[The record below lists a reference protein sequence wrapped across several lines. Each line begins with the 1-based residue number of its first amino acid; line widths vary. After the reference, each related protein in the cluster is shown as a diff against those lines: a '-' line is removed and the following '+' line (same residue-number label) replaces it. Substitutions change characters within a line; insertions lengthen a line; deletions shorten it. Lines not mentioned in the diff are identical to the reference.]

1 MSILR
6 YRPAELRRRFYRRPL
21 PGMFDRFLR
30 YIEALVPPG
39 ALVLD
44 AGCGRGNIF
53 RYRQGSWSDGVRVVG
68 VDRRDHMGGNPNLD
82 SPIRADLGSLPFPD
96 ASFDAIICAH
106 VAEHLDKPEAAFS
119 DMARV
124 LRPGGPLLLLT
135 PNRRHYV
142 PLLAR
147 LLPHRLHV
155 AVNRRRGV
163 DGHDIL
169 PTFYRANTPDR
180 LRQLMEQGGLTV
192 ERLELL
198 EPEPDYLA
206 FHPLAYAA
214 GVAYQRVVNRVPA
227 LALLRVTILA
237 VGRRP
242 VRESATRSSLAGP
255 RPAEVAA
262 LAAIGEEDGGPAPG
276 VRALPGR

>member
-6 YRPAELRRRFYRRPL
+6 YRPGVMRRRFYRRPF

-44 AGCGRGNIF
+44 AGCGRGHIF
-53 RYRQGSWSDGVRVVG
+53 RYRRSIWGQSIQVVG

-82 SPIRADLGSLPFPD
+82 APIRADLTSLPFAE

-106 VAEHLDKPEAAFS
+106 VAEHLDHPEAAFRE
-119 DMARV
+119 MGRV

-163 DGHDIL
+163 DDHDII
-169 PTFYRANTPDR
+169 PTFYRANTASR
-180 LRQLMEQGGLTV
+180 VRELMEKGGLVV
-192 ERLELL
+192 ERLDLF
-198 EPEPDYLA
+198 EPEPEYLA
-206 FHPLAYAA
+206 FHTLAYAA
-214 GVAYQRVVNRVPA
+214 GVAYQRVVNRVEA
-227 LALLRVTILA
+227 LAPLRVSILA

-242 VRESATRSSLAGP
+242 QKSRGHLMGMNKIVRHGQTR
-255 RPAEVAA
+255 R
-262 LAAIGEEDGGPAPG
+262 
-276 VRALPGR
+276 

>member
-6 YRPAELRRRFYRRPL
+6 YRANELRQRFYRHPS
-21 PGMFDRFLR
+21 PGMFGRFLR
-30 YIEALVPPG
+30 YVEALVPPG

-44 AGCGRGNIF
+44 AGCGRGHIF
-53 RYRQGSWSDGVRVVG
+53 RYRRGSWGNGIRVVG
-68 VDRRDHMGGNPNLD
+68 VDRRNHTGDNPNLNA
-82 SPIRADLGSLPFPD
+82 PIRADLACLPFPD
-96 ASFDAIICAH
+96 ASFDAVICAH
-106 VAEHLDKPEAAFS
+106 VAEHLDDPEGAFLE
-119 DMARV
+119 MARV

-163 DGHDIL
+163 DEHDII
-169 PTFYRANTPDR
+169 PTLYRANTASR
-180 LRQLMEQGGLTV
+180 VRELMERGGLAV
-192 ERLELL
+192 ERLELF
-198 EPEPDYLA
+198 EPEPEYLA

-214 GVAYQRVVNRVPA
+214 GVAYERLVNRLEA
-227 LALLRVTILA
+227 LAPLRVSILA

-242 VRESATRSSLAGP
+242 SQNG
-255 RPAEVAA
+255 
-262 LAAIGEEDGGPAPG
+262 
-276 VRALPGR
+276 ALPVGLGAEGSTPARKILPAREASGASLIPR